1 MAKPI
6 ILKHAG
12 AVSTFDHSKVDRKK
26 VYGKKVRMSL
36 DPTGEVC
43 ASADLPDDGWM
54 LVRRGMAAQ
63 GYFDE
68 AGKYLSSR
76 DLKGLDADGSALA
89 PVPST
94 LGVEQPLEGPIGSEV
109 LLDLKVSSIYA
120 LTPLEVSD
128 ALSSALDGGKLF
140 RFSFNYRTDYQAEVG
155 VLLKNKVGV
164 FALVGLPVESDWC
177 ELDQPQPVIRFDEEE
192 DSDDLDFDMF

>member
-1 MAKPI
+1 VAKPI
-6 ILKHAG
+6 ILNHGG

-26 VYGKKVRMSL
+26 IYGKKVRMSL

-63 GYFDE
+63 GYFDD
-68 AGKYLSSR
+68 AGRFLSSR
-76 DLKGLDADGSALA
+76 DLKGLDEDGNVLA
-89 PVPST
+89 SVSST
-94 LGVEQPLEGPIGSEV
+94 LGVEQSLEGPIEPEE

-120 LTPLEVSD
+120 LTPLELSD

-140 RFSFNYRTDYQAEVG
+140 RFSFNYRTDFQAEVG
-155 VLLKNKVGV
+155 VLLKNKIGV
-164 FALVGLPVESDWC
+164 FALVGMPVESDWC
-177 ELDQPQPVIRFDEEE
+177 ELDQPQPVISFEEEE